1 MATNKTLDDLRWLAV
16 CARKGSESPDPRTKV
31 GCIIIGPDK
40 SVLCEACNTYPRG
53 ILRSIQ
59 DRAVAPSK
67 YAWIEHA
74 ERNAIYLAARHGIS
88 TEGCAMFVELTPCVD
103 CARAIIQA
111 GVVEVVIN
119 RDRASEYSGERYS
132 DEHSIALDML
142 AEAGIAV
149 RFVSPKLSVRDAE
162 EA

>member
-1 MATNKTLDDLRWLAV
+1 MVTDKTFDDLRWLAV
-16 CARKGSESPDPRTKV
+16 CANKGSESPDPRTKV
-31 GCIIIGPDK
+31 GCVIISPDK

-53 ILRSIQ
+53 ILSTQ
-59 DRAVAPSK
+59 DRAQPPSK

-74 ERNAIYLAARHGIS
+74 ERNVIYLAARNGIS

-119 RDRASEYSGERYS
+119 HDRASEYSAERYS
-132 DEHSIALDML
+132 DEHSTAIAML
-142 AEAGIAV
+142 TEAGIAV
-149 RFVSPKLSVRDAE
+149 RFVSPKLSARQAE
-162 EA
+162 EG